1 MENTDVLLYMGL
13 YSKDINNKDIIA
25 ENITADKPMVGKKV
39 NFLLQRADEAK
50 VIPPPATEPVPMT
63 DPAVN
68 LTFSTN
74 SSKRS
79 PIITELGQLSL
90 YCKRFDS
97 PRQGSTHLETCRHA
111 ENAREL
117 FPGRFRHPDSK
128 GNS

>member
-1 MENTDVLLYMGL
+1 
-13 YSKDINNKDIIA
+13 
-25 ENITADKPMVGKKV
+25 MVGKKV

-79 PIITELGQLSL
+79 PIITELGQPSL